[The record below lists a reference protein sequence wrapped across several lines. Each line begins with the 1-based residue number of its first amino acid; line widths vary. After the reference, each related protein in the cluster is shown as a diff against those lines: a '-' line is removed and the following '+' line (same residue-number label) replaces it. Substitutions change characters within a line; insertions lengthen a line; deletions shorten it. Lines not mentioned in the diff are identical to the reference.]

1 LFTSVYYSILEQIE
15 LYVELIVATP
25 LITFFLP
32 DFPVSNAASI
42 TFYALN
48 AASGTHKVL
57 PLFAISCNKIF
68 VATLL
73 NPFFLKVA

>member
-1 LFTSVYYSILEQIE
+1 ME
-15 LYVELIVATP
+15 LYVELMVATP

-42 TFYALN
+42 TFSTLN
-48 AASGTHKVL
+48 AASGTHNVL

-73 NPFFLKVA
+73 NPFFLRVA